1 MFNFKLTKNLVKRFN
16 LIDSNDFREIL
27 SLTDDHYLEKL
38 FISRDF
44 SSLKK
49 FNLLLIFMKRQLSM
63 DISNLDPKLNHD
75 VFLSEFKKYRSELE
89 NIYADYPNKDKLIY
103 SIEYW
108 IFNIFCIQKAY
119 GKSGLKSFLNGSL

>member
-1 MFNFKLTKNLVKRFN
+1 
-16 LIDSNDFREIL
+16 
-27 SLTDDHYLEKL
+27 
-38 FISRDF
+38 
-44 SSLKK
+44 
-49 FNLLLIFMKRQLSM
+49 MKRQLSM

-108 IFNIFCIQKAY
+108 IFNIF
-119 GKSGLKSFLNGSL
+119 